1 MLLNFVK
8 HVCYVYAYPLKEGR
22 ADFIIPI
29 FRERKL
35 KFRHTNDC
43 IIALIRHW
51 FFIYCSLVLYNCT
64 FKFLLTFMI
73 NNGRIYFIFLKHGY
87 LILFNPNWYKG
98 SEFVLY
104 SQTLQETVI
113 LQTKFFL
120 IIKFWATIN
129 IRNLNNVNR
138 LKNLT

>member
-1 MLLNFVK
+1 MCAK
-8 HVCYVYAYPLKEGR
+8 YMHIPLKKVGQILLSP
-22 ADFIIPI
+22 FSV
-29 FRERKL
+29 RENWSSGTL
-35 KFRHTNDC
+35 IDC

-51 FFIYCSLVLYNCT
+51 FFIYCSLVLYNCN

-129 IRNLNNVNR
+129 IRNLNNVSR